1 MKKILSIFAAALF
14 AVAVNAETIPV
25 AAGENALRDAVASAS
40 AGDVLELASGN
51 FAEVGDFSID
61 KNLTIK
67 AAEGASPVIA
77 NTYYIKVDG
86 GAEVTFQGIKFDG
99 AGASDH
105 CVRSHNNSTG
115 AEVVTFD
122 NCDFYNYPSHVI
134 YVQRANRKWNSL
146 IVRNC
151 YFHDNK
157 RSSIF
162 VGYESGTDMA
172 CQAVTIE
179 NSIFANTVTPEG
191 IEDRAVVAIYNA
203 GSEAADIQVRVNHCT
218 FYNFVKQS
226 TGNSYSF
233 LDVRKSTDVVISN
246 CIFAQ
251 PAADM
256 SGATYVYG
264 GSIDNCLVF
273 NGGHRSSSIVHNGV
287 EGDPLFADAAHG
299 DFYLLPNSPAL
310 TAGTDGGIIGA
321 CPAAEMK
328 TLYCK
333 MDKDWWKA
341 DGAAVG
347 FYTWDDKGRQRAAWP
362 GERMAAVEGEADLW
376 KIDVNVARNH
386 MGIFTRV
393 SGEGEVYDWSSKT
406 EDLTFPTD
414 DKDMFTIANTEGCW
428 SGCACDG
435 VWSKYGEV
443 VSDPKFYIAGNMTDW
458 DNAKIPVYE
467 DSYTFE
473 NMAEGK
479 YQLKAVGAD
488 FAWHGMADMTTIA
501 DNLYLDQDGNV
512 CFILA
517 EAGNVTVNYKEGELF
532 TLEGNFVAPEVQ
544 LIGSFFGPWDGET
557 QPFALDPVDGTK
569 AAKTVTLSVEWCDF
583 KVIRAGDWLGKENED
598 GNYRIHSEHNWVDG
612 LKRDYEGLKAISLQP
627 DGAGDYTFTYEYAN
641 GKLTVTFPSEETAIH
656 NAAVEA
662 KAVKMMENGQLV
674 IIKNGVKYNVLGTA
688 L

>member
-1 MKKILSIFAAALF
+1 MKKILSIFAAALV
-14 AVAVNAETIPV
+14 AIAVNAETIPV

-77 NTYYIKVDG
+77 NTYYIKVEG

-105 CVRSHNNSTG
+105 CVRSHNSSTG

-122 NCDFYNYPSHVI
+122 NCDFHNYPSYVI
-134 YVQRANRKWNSL
+134 YAQRANRKWNSL

-151 YFHDNK
+151 YFYDNK
-157 RSSIF
+157 RSSIY

-226 TGNSYSF
+226 TGNTYSF

-362 GERMAAVEGEADLW
+362 GERMAAVEGETDLW

-435 VWSKYGEV
+435 VWSKYGEEPAEQLENGFYLVGKFNNVDAWDYASLTAEKQFVWNAHIGEGNEEWKV
-443 VSDPKFYIAGNMTDW
+443 VADLVAGDKVKACYVYQGAITEYFPGGEGNEYVVDENHAGAGKTIYFQQMYNSDWGGQFYIEPNAG
-458 DNAKIPVYE
+458 
-467 DSYTFE
+467 S
-473 NMAEGK
+473 
-479 YQLKAVGAD
+479 
-488 FAWHGMADMTTIA
+488 
-501 DNLYLDQDGNV
+501 
-512 CFILA
+512 
-517 EAGNVTVNYKEGELF
+517 
-532 TLEGNFVAPEVQ
+532 
-544 LIGSFFGPWDGET
+544 
-557 QPFALDPVDGTK
+557 
-569 AAKTVTLSVEWCDF
+569 
-583 KVIRAGDWLGKENED
+583 
-598 GNYRIHSEHNWVDG
+598 
-612 LKRDYEGLKAISLQP
+612 
-627 DGAGDYTFTYEYAN
+627 
-641 GKLTVTFPSEETAIH
+641 AIH